1 MYIDNN
7 SDQYRDNIKDIL
19 LFKFLSEREVEDLLR
34 MCEIQVFEE
43 GERIVQQGEVEQA
56 FYAVINGSVEVAVEE
71 GRRKNVYICTI
82 GSGEVF
88 GEAGM
93 FMKVKRTANVN
104 SLTQTALLHITRS
117 DFIQFIKKYPTTGNK
132 ILMVTV
138 YSLLKKLREA
148 NQELAFERQFDIEQ
162 DDVDSIVDDFLNA

>member
-7 SDQYRDNIKDIL
+7 TDQYRNNIRDIL

-34 MCEIQVFEE
+34 MCEVQVFEE
-43 GERIVQQGEVEQA
+43 GERIVKQGEVEQA
-56 FYAVINGSVEVAVEE
+56 FYAVINGSVEVAVDE

-93 FMKVKRTANVN
+93 FMKVKRTAHVN
-104 SLTQTALLHITRS
+104 SLAQTALLHITRS

-148 NQELAFERQFDIEQ
+148 NQELAYERQFDIEQ
-162 DDVDSIVDDFLNA
+162 DDVDSIVDEFLNN

>member
-1 MYIDNN
+1 MYVDNN
-7 SDQYRDNIKDIL
+7 TDKYRTSIRDIL

-56 FYAVINGSVEVAVEE
+56 FYGVISGSVEVAVGE

-104 SLTQTALLHITRS
+104 SLASTALLHITRS
-117 DFIQFIKKYPTTGNK
+117 NFMQFIKKYPTTGNK

-162 DDVDSIVDDFLNA
+162 DDVDSIVDEFLRA

>member
-7 SDQYRDNIKDIL
+7 SDQYRDNINDIL
-19 LFKFLSEREVEDLLR
+19 LFKFLSGREVEDLLR

-56 FYAVINGSVEVAVEE
+56 FYAVIDGSVEVSVAE

-104 SLTQTALLHITRS
+104 SLARTALLHITRG

>member
-7 SDQYRDNIKDIL
+7 TDQYRDGIKDIL

-34 MCEIQVFEE
+34 MCEVQVFEE

-56 FYAVINGSVEVAVEE
+56 FYAVISGSVEVAVEE
-71 GRRKNVYICTI
+71 GRKKNVYICTI

-88 GEAGM
+88 GEAGI

-104 SLTQTALLHITRS
+104 SLSQTALLHITRG

-162 DDVDSIVDDFLNA
+162 DDVDSIVDDFLQA

>member
-1 MYIDNN
+1 M
-7 SDQYRDNIKDIL
+7 
-19 LFKFLSEREVEDLLR
+19 
-34 MCEIQVFEE
+34 
-43 GERIVQQGEVEQA
+43 
-56 FYAVINGSVEVAVEE
+56 
-71 GRRKNVYICTI
+71 
-82 GSGEVF
+82 F

-104 SLTQTALLHITRS
+104 SLARTALLHITRG